1 MAEWNKI
8 NKWLDII
15 LLSCILV
22 SCHNLDKLPFPE
34 PTHFNGLL
42 CDGLGTG
49 NLLFVRD
56 QKGDMDQAISA
67 ATGCYT
73 HVGIVE
79 CTVSGVFV
87 IEALPRRGVVRN
99 TFADFFL
106 TNIIGTDSVCPF
118 DMYLV
123 DVDYD
128 TARLVA
134 LMHQFLGQP
143 YDDYFAADNQRMY
156 CSELVYECFYDNQGN
171 HLFKMQPMN
180 FNDSLGNLPR
190 YWQFHFDSL
199 GVPPP
204 QGQPGTNP
212 SDMAKSPFLLQF
224 KIE

>member
-1 MAEWNKI
+1 MAEWNNM
-8 NKWLDII
+8 NKWLYII
-15 LLSCILV
+15 LLACAVV
-22 SCHNLDKLPFPE
+22 SCRNLEMPPSAQ
-34 PTHFNGLL
+34 PTRFNGFL

-49 NLLFVRD
+49 DLLFVRD
-56 QKGDMDQAISA
+56 QAGDMDQAISA
-67 ATGCYT
+67 ATGRYT

-79 CTVSGVFV
+79 CTDSGLFV

-99 TFADFFL
+99 TLYDFYLANSAD
-106 TNIIGTDSVCPF
+106 TNSPAP
-118 DMYLV
+118 V
-123 DVDYD
+123 DKYYINVEYD
-128 TARLVA
+128 TARLLT

-143 YDDYFAADNQRMY
+143 YDDYFAHDNNSMY
-156 CSELVYECFYDNQGN
+156 CSELVYECFFDNSGR
-171 HLFKMQPMN
+171 HLFSTVPMN